1 MPICELTHHP
11 RAELGDSCK
20 RTVAA
25 AAAAAVATMTT
36 ATANG
41 FAILRAMHSPR
52 ACRVGTPD
60 WQSGGLCIVSEKQVE
75 FRSNCATSCCDK
87 EEEQ

>member
-20 RTVAA
+20 RPVAA
-25 AAAAAVATMTT
+25 AAAAAATMTT

-41 FAILRAMHSPR
+41 FAILRAIQ
-52 ACRVGTPD
+52 ACRVRNP
-60 WQSGGLCIVSEKQVE
+60 GLAVGRPVYSLREA
-75 FRSNCATSCCDK
+75 S
-87 EEEQ
+87 